1 MNVRMRLVALILM
14 LTIPNLAVGGVWGS
28 DYNITNIG
36 KIQVRLMDDATD
48 GCWTNIKEVKVYA
61 EDKLEM
67 IGADVMP
74 FNNLLPVAG
83 KENTFDR
90 FVGVN
95 AEVSDKEIDSRA
107 VSILRGTI
115 THVRD
120 GDTFEVQG
128 TPVRISA
135 LDCPENSTS
144 SGQKATR
151 FTKQFKGKQAVCEL
165 TGAKT
170 YDRVVGY
177 CSIEGKDF
185 AQIMVDNK
193 FCKFWPKYDVWNR
206 Y

>member
-1 MNVRMRLVALILM
+1 MRYILVVIA
-14 LTIPNLAVGGVWGS
+14 
-28 DYNITNIG
+28 IG
-36 KIQVRLMDDATD
+36 LFFSSFIDELWNR
-48 GCWTNIKEVKVYA
+48 
-61 EDKLEM
+61 
-67 IGADVMP
+67 
-74 FNNLLPVAG
+74 
-83 KENTFDR
+83 
-90 FVGVN
+90 N
-95 AEVSDKEIDSRA
+95 AKASETRIDSRA

-151 FTKQFKGKQAVCEL
+151 FSKQFKGKQAVCEL

-177 CSIEGKDF
+177 CSIEGEDF
-185 AQIMVDNK
+185 AQIMVNNK

>member
-1 MNVRMRLVALILM
+1 MRYILVVIA
-14 LTIPNLAVGGVWGS
+14 
-28 DYNITNIG
+28 IG
-36 KIQVRLMDDATD
+36 LFFSSFIDELWNR
-48 GCWTNIKEVKVYA
+48 
-61 EDKLEM
+61 
-67 IGADVMP
+67 
-74 FNNLLPVAG
+74 
-83 KENTFDR
+83 
-90 FVGVN
+90 N
-95 AEVSDKEIDSRA
+95 AKASETTIDSRA

-151 FTKQFKGKQAVCEL
+151 FTQQFKGKQAVCEL

>member
-1 MNVRMRLVALILM
+1 MRYILVLI
-14 LTIPNLAVGGVWGS
+14 A
-28 DYNITNIG
+28 IG
-36 KIQVRLMDDATD
+36 LFFSSFIDELWNR
-48 GCWTNIKEVKVYA
+48 
-61 EDKLEM
+61 
-67 IGADVMP
+67 
-74 FNNLLPVAG
+74 
-83 KENTFDR
+83 
-90 FVGVN
+90 N
-95 AEVSDKEIDSRA
+95 AKASETRIDSRA
-107 VSILRGTI
+107 VFILRGII

-151 FTKQFKGKQAVCEL
+151 FTQQFKGKQAVCEL

>member
-1 MNVRMRLVALILM
+1 MRYTLLLIAIGLLVLSYL
-14 LTIPNLAVGGVWGS
+14 
-28 DYNITNIG
+28 
-36 KIQVRLMDDATD
+36 
-48 GCWTNIKEVKVYA
+48 
-61 EDKLEM
+61 DKF
-67 IGADVMP
+67 A
-74 FNNLLPVAG
+74 
-83 KENTFDR
+83 
-90 FVGVN
+90 GVN
-95 AEVSDKEIDSRA
+95 AGASDKEIDGRA
-107 VSILRGTI
+107 VSVLRGTI

-120 GDTFEVQG
+120 GDTFEVKG

-144 SGQKATR
+144 SGQKATQ
-151 FTKQFKGKQAVCEL
+151 FTRQFKGKQAVCEL

-185 AQIMVDNK
+185 AQLMVDNK

>member
-1 MNVRMRLVALILM
+1 MRYILVLIAIGLFFSSFIDALW
-14 LTIPNLAVGGVWGS
+14 N
-28 DYNITNIG
+28 
-36 KIQVRLMDDATD
+36 R
-48 GCWTNIKEVKVYA
+48 
-61 EDKLEM
+61 
-67 IGADVMP
+67 
-74 FNNLLPVAG
+74 
-83 KENTFDR
+83 
-90 FVGVN
+90 N
-95 AEVSDKEIDSRA
+95 AKASETRIDSRA

-120 GDTFEVQG
+120 GDTFEVKG

-144 SGQKATR
+144 SGQKATQ
-151 FTKQFKGKQAVCEL
+151 FTRQFKGKQAVCEL

-170 YDRVVGY
+170 YNRVVGY
-177 CSIEGKDF
+177 CAIEGKDF

>member
-1 MNVRMRLVALILM
+1 MSKYVFKMRYSIIIIVIGLLV
-14 LTIPNLAVGGVWGS
+14 LTFI
-28 DYNITNIG
+28 
-36 KIQVRLMDDATD
+36 
-48 GCWTNIKEVKVYA
+48 
-61 EDKLEM
+61 
-67 IGADVMP
+67 
-74 FNNLLPVAG
+74 
-83 KENTFDR
+83 DR

>member
-1 MNVRMRLVALILM
+1 MRYILVLI
-14 LTIPNLAVGGVWGS
+14 A
-28 DYNITNIG
+28 IG
-36 KIQVRLMDDATD
+36 LFFSSFIDELWNR
-48 GCWTNIKEVKVYA
+48 
-61 EDKLEM
+61 
-67 IGADVMP
+67 
-74 FNNLLPVAG
+74 
-83 KENTFDR
+83 
-90 FVGVN
+90 N
-95 AEVSDKEIDSRA
+95 AKASETRIDSRA

-185 AQIMVDNK
+185 AQIMVDKK

>member
-1 MNVRMRLVALILM
+1 MRYSLIL
-14 LTIPNLAVGGVWGS
+14 IA
-28 DYNITNIG
+28 IG
-36 KIQVRLMDDATD
+36 LLVLIYL
-48 GCWTNIKEVKVYA
+48 
-61 EDKLEM
+61 DKF
-67 IGADVMP
+67 A
-74 FNNLLPVAG
+74 
-83 KENTFDR
+83 
-90 FVGVN
+90 GVN
-95 AEVSDKEIDSRA
+95 AGASDKEIDGRA
-107 VSILRGTI
+107 VSVLRGTI

-120 GDTFEVQG
+120 GDTFEVKG

-151 FTKQFKGKQAVCEL
+151 FTRKFKGKQAVCEL

-185 AQIMVDNK
+185 ARIMVDNK
-193 FCKFWPKYDVWNR
+193 LCKFWRKYDVWNR

>member
-1 MNVRMRLVALILM
+1 MRYILVVIALGLFFSSFIDELW
-14 LTIPNLAVGGVWGS
+14 N
-28 DYNITNIG
+28 
-36 KIQVRLMDDATD
+36 R
-48 GCWTNIKEVKVYA
+48 
-61 EDKLEM
+61 
-67 IGADVMP
+67 
-74 FNNLLPVAG
+74 
-83 KENTFDR
+83 
-90 FVGVN
+90 N
-95 AEVSDKEIDSRA
+95 AKASETRIDSCA

-120 GDTFEVQG
+120 GDTFEVEG

-151 FTKQFKGKQAVCEL
+151 FTQQLKGKQAVCEL

>member
-1 MNVRMRLVALILM
+1 MRYILV
-14 LTIPNLAVGGVWGS
+14 V
-28 DYNITNIG
+28 IG
-36 KIQVRLMDDATD
+36 
-48 GCWTNIKEVKVYA
+48 
-61 EDKLEM
+61 
-67 IGADVMP
+67 IGLFFSSFIDELW
-74 FNNLLPVAG
+74 N
-83 KENTFDR
+83 R
-90 FVGVN
+90 N
-95 AEVSDKEIDSRA
+95 AKASETTIDSRA

>member
-1 MNVRMRLVALILM
+1 MRYILVVIA
-14 LTIPNLAVGGVWGS
+14 
-28 DYNITNIG
+28 IG
-36 KIQVRLMDDATD
+36 LFFSSFIDELWNR
-48 GCWTNIKEVKVYA
+48 
-61 EDKLEM
+61 
-67 IGADVMP
+67 
-74 FNNLLPVAG
+74 
-83 KENTFDR
+83 
-90 FVGVN
+90 N
-95 AEVSDKEIDSRA
+95 AKASKTRIDSRA

>member
-1 MNVRMRLVALILM
+1 MRYILVVIA
-14 LTIPNLAVGGVWGS
+14 
-28 DYNITNIG
+28 IG
-36 KIQVRLMDDATD
+36 LFFSSFIDELWNR
-48 GCWTNIKEVKVYA
+48 
-61 EDKLEM
+61 
-67 IGADVMP
+67 
-74 FNNLLPVAG
+74 
-83 KENTFDR
+83 
-90 FVGVN
+90 N
-95 AEVSDKEIDSRA
+95 AKASETRIDSRA

>member
-1 MNVRMRLVALILM
+1 MRYILVVIA
-14 LTIPNLAVGGVWGS
+14 
-28 DYNITNIG
+28 IG
-36 KIQVRLMDDATD
+36 LFFSSFIDELWNR
-48 GCWTNIKEVKVYA
+48 
-61 EDKLEM
+61 
-67 IGADVMP
+67 
-74 FNNLLPVAG
+74 
-83 KENTFDR
+83 
-90 FVGVN
+90 N
-95 AEVSDKEIDSRA
+95 AKASETRIDSRA

-151 FTKQFKGKQAVCEL
+151 FTRQFKGKQAVCEL

>member
-1 MNVRMRLVALILM
+1 MRYILVVIA
-14 LTIPNLAVGGVWGS
+14 
-28 DYNITNIG
+28 IG
-36 KIQVRLMDDATD
+36 LFFSSFIDELWNR
-48 GCWTNIKEVKVYA
+48 
-61 EDKLEM
+61 
-67 IGADVMP
+67 
-74 FNNLLPVAG
+74 
-83 KENTFDR
+83 
-90 FVGVN
+90 N
-95 AEVSDKEIDSRA
+95 AKASETTIDSRA

-128 TPVRISA
+128 TPIRISA

>member
-1 MNVRMRLVALILM
+1 MRYILLLIAIGLLV
-14 LTIPNLAVGGVWGS
+14 LTYL
-28 DYNITNIG
+28 
-36 KIQVRLMDDATD
+36 
-48 GCWTNIKEVKVYA
+48 
-61 EDKLEM
+61 DKF
-67 IGADVMP
+67 A
-74 FNNLLPVAG
+74 
-83 KENTFDR
+83 
-90 FVGVN
+90 GVN
-95 AEVSDKEIDSRA
+95 AGASDKEFDGRA
-107 VSILRGTI
+107 VSVLRGTI

-120 GDTFEVQG
+120 GDTFEVKG

-144 SGQKATR
+144 SGQKATQ
-151 FTKQFKGKQAVCEL
+151 FTRQFKGKQAVCEL

-185 AQIMVDNK
+185 AQLMVDNK

>member
-1 MNVRMRLVALILM
+1 MRYILLLIAIGLLV
-14 LTIPNLAVGGVWGS
+14 LTYL
-28 DYNITNIG
+28 
-36 KIQVRLMDDATD
+36 
-48 GCWTNIKEVKVYA
+48 
-61 EDKLEM
+61 DK
-67 IGADVMP
+67 
-74 FNNLLPVAG
+74 FS
-83 KENTFDR
+83 
-90 FVGVN
+90 GVN
-95 AEVSDKEIDSRA
+95 AGASDKEIDGRA
-107 VSILRGTI
+107 VSVLRGTI

-120 GDTFEVQG
+120 GDTFEVKG
-128 TPVRISA
+128 IPVRISA

-151 FTKQFKGKQAVCEL
+151 FSKQFKGKQAVCEL

-170 YDRVVGY
+170 YDRFVGY

>member
-1 MNVRMRLVALILM
+1 MRYILVLIAIGLFFSSFIDE
-14 LTIPNLAVGGVWGS
+14 LWNRNAKASETI
-28 DYNITNIG
+28 
-36 KIQVRLMDDATD
+36 
-48 GCWTNIKEVKVYA
+48 
-61 EDKLEM
+61 
-67 IGADVMP
+67 
-74 FNNLLPVAG
+74 
-83 KENTFDR
+83 
-90 FVGVN
+90 
-95 AEVSDKEIDSRA
+95 IDNRA
-107 VSILRGTI
+107 VSILQGTI

-185 AQIMVDNK
+185 AQIMVENK
-193 FCKFWPKYDVWNR
+193 FCKFWPKYDVWKR